1 MSDKEIIEFFD
12 AWAPLWDERMVINKE
27 VIQIILNCAGVKAGK
42 DVLDVACG
50 TGVMIPFYQNR
61 NVKSITGIDISPE
74 MVKIAKGKFEK
85 DGVKFICANAANY
98 DYEKKYDCII
108 IYNAFPHF
116 DEPDQ
121 LMKRLSS
128 CLRPGGTLS
137 VCHGMSREKIIE
149 HHENVSHVSHLLPEA
164 EQMKELMGRYL
175 KVSDVISDEKMYL
188 VCGIRE

>member
-1 MSDKEIIEFFD
+1 MDPTQTRQENN
-12 AWAPLWDERMVINKE
+12 ALRALTA
-27 VIQIILNCAGVKAGK
+27 ILMLFIVGVHYYSRVRVG
-42 DVLDVACG
+42 
-50 TGVMIPFYQNR
+50 
-61 NVKSITGIDISPE
+61 DIL
-74 MVKIAKGKFEK
+74 VN
-85 DGVKFICANAANY
+85 D
-98 DYEKKYDCII
+98 I

-149 HHENVSHVSHLLPEA
+149 HHKNVSHVSHLLPEA